1 MRELFSNFFDYF
13 ILVYSGAI
21 ISSYILMIYLAWRKH
36 IKRTIFHNPQYTIS
50 LLKDSPYT
58 PGISIVAPA
67 YNEEKTIITNV
78 LSLLGLDYPNFEVVI
93 VNDGSKDKTLELLI
107 EHFDLVQVPYAYI
120 EKIKTKPFK
129 AVYTTKSDNPMF
141 KRLKVVDKENGGTK
155 ADATNAGIN
164 VVSNKY
170 FVCTDVDCIIEKY
183 ALYRTIWPLMQSQ
196 RRVIA
201 VSASMRMSNG
211 CRVKGGRMDK
221 VLPPHDLIPLFQD
234 LEYARSYLV
243 GKSAFAAING
253 MINVSG
259 GFGLFDTEIAIK
271 AGGYDGDSFAEDMD
285 MIARMIRYMCD
296 SGEDYRIV
304 QIPEICC
311 WTEGPSTLKVLSRQ
325 RVRWGRGLFQFFSIH
340 KDMLFKRNYRIYG
353 MVTLPYVFTFEL
365 LAPIV
370 EACGYLMILY
380 LILSNTLN
388 WGTMLLAFF
397 SLYCFAQALALVV
410 MSFDMRFKGSFEK
423 KSNYFWFLMA
433 SLLEPIIYHP
443 MLVFF
448 SLRGYIKHITGTK
461 MVWGAMTRKGV
472 TQTEGQPVEQQQEQ
486 QAQEQNAQEQSAE
499 QGHIAEDEEKKNSA
513 ENK

>member
-13 ILVYSGAI
+13 ILVYSGLI
-21 ISSYILMIYLAWRKH
+21 ISSYIAMILIARNKH
-36 IKRTIFHNPQYTIS
+36 KKRLIFHNPQYTIS
-50 LLKDSPYT
+50 LLKESPYT

-78 LSLLGLDYPNFEVVI
+78 LSLLSLDYPDFEVVI

-107 EHFDLVQVPYAYI
+107 EQFDLVKVPYAYV

-129 AVYTTKSDNPMF
+129 SVYATKSDNPMF

-211 CRVKGGRMDK
+211 CRVKEGRMDK
-221 VLPPHDLIPLFQD
+221 VLPPHDLWPLFQD

-325 RVRWGRGLFQFFSIH
+325 RVRWGRGLFQFFTIH
-340 KDMLFKRNYRIYG
+340 RDMLFKKNYRTYG
-353 MVTLPYVFTFEL
+353 MVTLPYVFIFEL
-365 LAPIV
+365 LAPVI

-380 LILSNTLN
+380 LILSNTIN
-388 WGTMLLAFF
+388 WGTMLLCFF
-397 SLYCFAQALALVV
+397 SLYCFAQMLALIVI
-410 MSFDMRFKGSFEK
+410 SFDTKFKGSFEK
-423 KSNYFWFLMA
+423 KSNYFWFIMA
-433 SLLEPIIYHP
+433 SMLEPIIYHP
-443 MLVFF
+443 IIVFF
-448 SLRGYIKHITGTK
+448 ALRGYIKHMRGTK
-461 MVWGAMTRKGV
+461 MVWGAMIRKGV
-472 TQTEGQPVEQQQEQ
+472 TQTEGAEQTST
-486 QAQEQNAQEQSAE
+486 EQNAAE
-499 QGHIAEDEEKKNSA
+499 AEENTETNRE
-513 ENK
+513 ENKENQ